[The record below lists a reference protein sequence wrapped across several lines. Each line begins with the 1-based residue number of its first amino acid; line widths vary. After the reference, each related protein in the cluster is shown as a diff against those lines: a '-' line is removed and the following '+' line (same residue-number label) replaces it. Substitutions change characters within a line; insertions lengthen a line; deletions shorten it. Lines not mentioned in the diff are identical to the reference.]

1 MTVARGTTVNVDWTL
16 NESASTASL
25 TCTLPSA
32 MAAGKLLTAHVVAST
47 SSPGLPGTGSWQW
60 ASGSPLGTNNE
71 VLTGLAYTTD
81 PAAGLA
87 FTQATAGRM
96 MVILTV
102 YGGEDPLTVIDVTPT
117 TNNVITQSMTLT
129 GITTVTDGDMLV
141 SGCGINAST
150 ITTITQPS
158 GFALI
163 ARNTSGT
170 GKGGAYADLG
180 QAVQGATGNEI
191 WTNDA
196 VAGTRQCGYLA
207 AIRAAVSN
215 VSPDTQVF
223 IPRLSN
229 LRLLAPTPMLLAGNV
244 AHEFGAGA
252 TTVPLADTGVGDDT
266 LAVTAST
273 PLADTG
279 ASADAVAVSAAVPIT
294 DAGSAADAI
303 AVVYFIGLADAGA
316 GTDAIAV
323 TAAIPL
329 ANGGSAADALA
340 ETVATPLADAGSAAD
355 SAAVSAAVPISD
367 VASASETLAAGVP
380 IAVTETGSAFDALS
394 LTITVAL
401 ADAGSAAES
410 RSVAATV
417 PLTDAGSAADVLG
430 VLVPLALAE
439 AAAAADAL
447 SVQRVV
453 ALADTGT
460 AADSITASQQT
471 SSNIALA
478 DTATASDRICAIL
491 HRVTTGTQTRPDGG
505 ITTRPS
511 GGTQTRPGGGNTT
524 TRPYSGVTYKG

>member
-1 MTVARGTTVNVDWTL
+1 MTVARGNTVNVDWTL

-47 SSPGLPGTGSWQW
+47 SSPGLPATGSWQW
-60 ASGSPLGTNNE
+60 AAGSPLGTNNE

-102 YGGEDPLTVIDVTPT
+102 YGGEDPLTVVDVTPT

-129 GITTVTDGDMLV
+129 GLTTVTDGDMLV

-207 AIRAAVSN
+207 AIRSASVAT
-215 VSPDTQVF
+215 SPDTQIS

-244 AHEFGAGA
+244 AHEFGVAAGGDATATSATVAATAAIATPTVQAGSTIAA
-252 TTVPLADTGVGDDT
+252 TTVA
-266 LAVTAST
+266 ATATVPT
-273 PLADTG
+273 PTVQAG
-279 ASADAVAVSAAVPIT
+279 AAPAPATVAAVAAVGAASVLTGSTVSAATVAAVAAISAPTVKTGAAPGPATVAATAAVGAVTVKAGAVVTPATVAAVAAVATPSLGGSAFITPATVAATAAVPAVTIR
-294 DAGSAADAI
+294 AGSAPTPATVAATATVGGQTVKAGVTI
-303 AVVYFIGLADAGA
+303 AAATVTA
-316 GTDAIAV
+316 
-323 TAAIPL
+323 TAAIGAP
-329 ANGGSAADALA
+329 
-340 ETVATPLADAGSAAD
+340 TVS
-355 SAAVSAAVPISD
+355 VVR
-367 VASASETLAAGVP
+367 
-380 IAVTETGSAFDALS
+380 AVTY
-394 LTITVAL
+394 
-401 ADAGSAAES
+401 
-410 RSVAATV
+410 
-417 PLTDAGSAADVLG
+417 
-430 VLVPLALAE
+430 
-439 AAAAADAL
+439 
-447 SVQRVV
+447 
-453 ALADTGT
+453 
-460 AADSITASQQT
+460 
-471 SSNIALA
+471 
-478 DTATASDRICAIL
+478 
-491 HRVTTGTQTRPDGG
+491 RPF
-505 ITTRPS
+505 
-511 GGTQTRPGGGNTT
+511 
-524 TRPYSGVTYKG
+524 SGVTNRPGSGTTVRPSSGATARPSSGITVRPFTTVTPRP